1 MGIVITKE
9 MFRSAGMGMFDGLP
23 EKTEKQKK
31 KKNNNNLTAV
41 IPVIDVEESKE
52 WEESKEPKESKDER
66 QISKNLAAKTAWS
79 KDLKPPKKKRKKPVL
94 RRKTSLENNFSDN
107 SMVHKYG
114 CPVDQQ
120 HNIHYK
126 PNHKENRLFNFKMR
140 VKLRMQ
146 FRNYKSR
153 CLKLLFWILLI
164 VYPSVSRKILMLY
177 KCVEIGDKSYMMW
190 DTQVECYTQTWYLHS
205 VYALVFG
212 VVYILGIPGM
222 FFSLLYQS
230 RHFDTHRRFL
240 IIKANPTRLVK
251 TLKLARED
259 YWNKGIH

>member
-1 MGIVITKE
+1 MSPLVLVAAVYYLWTNSKRVYAKKLALYPRVCSDCNMPIDPFEKNTRDRLMYTWVSKQKSFCTRTKLYMIIFVRKKLFLKDIVITKE

-23 EKTEKQKK
+23 EKTEKQKKKK

-140 VKLRMQ
+140 GGLWVAVVVVL
-146 FRNYKSR
+146 
-153 CLKLLFWILLI
+153 W
-164 VYPSVSRKILMLY
+164 
-177 KCVEIGDKSYMMW
+177 
-190 DTQVECYTQTWYLHS
+190 QT
-205 VYALVFG
+205 
-212 VVYILGIPGM
+212 
-222 FFSLLYQS
+222 
-230 RHFDTHRRFL
+230 
-240 IIKANPTRLVK
+240 
-251 TLKLARED
+251 
-259 YWNKGIH
+259 